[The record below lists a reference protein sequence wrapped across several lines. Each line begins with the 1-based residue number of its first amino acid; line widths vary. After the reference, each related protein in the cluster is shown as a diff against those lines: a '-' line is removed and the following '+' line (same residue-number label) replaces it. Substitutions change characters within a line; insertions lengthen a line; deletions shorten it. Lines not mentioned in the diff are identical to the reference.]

1 MKKLLITLCVLMM
14 GVMPIFAQDVA
25 VTITVYASAVNVDGT
40 TPVGGTVKLTS
51 KASETIIGSGTL
63 FNPQWKQDMTV
74 ETVPQRTSSVQMCA
88 LGKKTTDFIV
98 TIPGYYPIITLT
110 PTASEGYYVEGIY
123 QVVNEEETL
132 VGFAEFEIT
141 SSSDATYTYKV
152 KFAKLPD
159 GVPPTIISSTSL
171 DDLYTGTEGL
181 STTFPYKPKWQVNLA
196 STFDESGKALFDQLF
211 IFGKTTFNGS
221 ASASTSVTPCYKF
234 TKSDENTYRFSDY
247 VPNVNISG
255 KASMFNITA
264 TEGMKIYATG
274 WCPSGSCG
282 YRPEDNGLFYIKG
295 AAGVSVHLY
304 IEDCY
309 MYLRAHTKSGTF
321 SDIRNDDHLYKETFI
336 PGNDPDKRPSVP
348 GIASSVVFEC
358 TSTSANS
365 TNPFKPYVHVR
376 GNNLMYGHRGTP
388 FNLDISSL
396 AGILGMDINPIIGQ
410 YCAALSVKIGNNGKG
425 SGIMQ
430 GTATSNSYTTL
441 TLDDKWPTSAT
452 GGESTHT
459 NGYLK
464 FEKEWYASPS
474 IDLGNKNTVL
484 NFDGGRFELSPNLPT
499 QAQYINNLT
508 ICYRTGFV
516 DLLGGVYVMSGV
528 GGESTAGTVNIN
540 DGSVYVTPF
549 NAMHTDI
556 SKFLCLPG
564 YFEDAVIDATGKY
577 AESRI
582 LRCPANTYV
591 TGGSHP
597 GDIRACDDQNASGNA
612 PKDKKTGHLLK
623 QVKIPTS
630 NFTNG
635 QLLTA
640 GQFASVFPS
649 DSTIECGYPSDLCTV
664 SSPHEQ
670 TYAQY
675 YSSISYG
682 ANSIAPQDGY
692 IYLWL
697 PGHGKHS
704 VTYVPW
710 QVFFPE
716 TTMGISDYTQTLGEV
731 DYVLQEFY
739 ADGKTRK
746 KKAQNVLYVDIDDN
760 MKDFLTNGY
769 GTQKYPAQVPAST
782 NYVYVTPEGDSENI
796 YHKSIT
802 NTEPYTVYNSVCY
815 VTTAV
820 ADEWMLFCPPF
831 DVTNVYIIETANE
844 ELLAKKAAEEDR
856 DAALLI
862 QSKYNLDA
870 MTIVGANM
878 VSNDKAIK
886 FWEHYSGFNKYVQA
900 VRMYKNSGKTDNTDM
915 TTAAEYYADDNG
927 ISWSGAIGSV
937 VNYTKLVHLSK
948 TDSKYNYDQA
958 HYYLYKQG
966 AGNFTEWG
974 EDSEGSTFL
983 RTNWELADA
992 NITGVNGTTC
1002 VMKKGEVYAM
1012 QFPYCPGCNDGTKWD
1027 YWTGKMLVF
1036 EGVGENTIAGTSAH
1050 TGILSNELANGLH
1063 GNYTLAD
1070 IQKTSNDDTFNGVSD
1085 LYFNSTDI
1093 LNQFSN
1099 SPPEQLN
1106 PGDAFLKLTAPMSMP
1121 GKRIK
1126 SINAETGAITW
1137 EEDNSNDGTTT
1148 STPTISGNRQM
1159 MVYTIEGGVGIIPV
1173 TAQEVSIYNAAG
1185 QLITSQYLTEET
1197 HIPLSTG
1204 IYLICGANE
1213 RAKAVVR

>member
-1 MKKLLITLCVLMM
+1 MKKLLTTLCVLLV
-14 GVMPIFAQDVA
+14 GITPIFAA
-25 VTITVYASAVNVDGT
+25 ATITVNVTAAKADDSQDAI
-40 TPVGGTVKLTS
+40 GGTVTLTKT
-51 KASETIIGSGTL
+51 KASSGEGASNSTTEGDPTISNFQAQGSDGI
-63 FNPQWKQDMTV
+63 W
-74 ETVPQRTSSVQMCA
+74 
-88 LGKKTTDFIV
+88 II
-98 TIPGYYPIITLT
+98 IPAYDPIITLT

-123 QVVNEEETL
+123 LVVDGKETL
-132 VGFAEFEIT
+132 VGFAQFDIT
-141 SSSDATYTYKV
+141 NSSNETYNYKV

-159 GVPPTIISSTSL
+159 GVPLTITSSTSL
-171 DDLYTGTEGL
+171 TDLYTGTEGA

-211 IFGKTTFNGS
+211 IFGETTFNDPV
-221 ASASTSVTPCYKF
+221 SASTSVTPCYKF
-234 TKSDENTYRFSDY
+234 TKSDENTYRFRDY
-247 VPNVNISG
+247 VPNVNTSG

-309 MYLRAHTKSGTF
+309 MYLRPHTKSGTL

-336 PGNDPDKRPSVP
+336 PGSDPDKRPSVP

-358 TSTSANS
+358 TSTSVNS
-365 TNPFKPYVHVR
+365 GNPFKPYVHVR
-376 GNNLMYGHRGTP
+376 GNNLMYGHRGTH

-396 AGILGMDINPIIGQ
+396 AGIIGMDINPIIGQ
-410 YCAALSVKIGNNGKG
+410 YCAGLSVKIGNNGKS

-452 GGESTHT
+452 SDEYIHT

-464 FEKEWYASPS
+464 FEKEWHASPS

-484 NFDGGRFELSPNLPT
+484 NFDGGRFELQANLPT

-528 GGESTAGTVNIN
+528 GGESTQGTVNIN

-549 NAMHTDI
+549 NAMHQDI
-556 SKFLCLPG
+556 QYFWCLPG
-564 YFEDAVIDATGKY
+564 YFEDAEIDGTGKV
-577 AESRI
+577 AMSRI

-612 PKDKKTGHLLK
+612 PKDKKIGHLLK
-623 QVKIPTS
+623 QVKISTS
-630 NFTNG
+630 SFTND

-640 GQFASVFPS
+640 EQFASVFPFS
-649 DSTIECGYPSDLCTV
+649 ETIECGYPSDLCTV
-664 SSPHEQ
+664 SSPHKQ
-670 TYAQY
+670 TYADY
-675 YSSISYG
+675 YGTPISYG

-704 VTYVPW
+704 ITYVPW
-710 QVFFPE
+710 EVFFPE
-716 TTMGISDYTQTLGEV
+716 TTFGVSDYTQTIGASDMV
-731 DYVLQEFY
+731 SQEFY
-739 ADGKTRK
+739 GDNKTVK
-746 KKAQNVLYVDIDDN
+746 KKLQNMLFVDIDDN
-760 MKDFLTNGY
+760 MKSFIYDDYEDSKF
-769 GTQKYPAQVPAST
+769 PVQVAGSSEYM
-782 NYVYVTPEGDSENI
+782 YVSPEGAAENI
-796 YHKSIT
+796 YHKSIANAT
-802 NTEPYTVYNSVCY
+802 DYTVYNSIYY

-831 DVTNVYIIETANE
+831 DVTNVYVIEAANE
-844 ELLAKKAAEEDR
+844 ELLANLANSSDIEDAR
-856 DAALLI
+856 KMQA
-862 QSKYNLDA
+862 KYNLDA

-878 VSNDKAIK
+878 VSNDKAIR
-886 FWEHYSGFNKYVQA
+886 FWEHYTGFNSYVNK
-900 VRMYKNSGKTDNTDM
+900 VREYKCGGKDDKEDM
-915 TTAAEYYADDNG
+915 NEAAIYYADDNG
-927 ISWSGAIGSV
+927 TWTGGDPV
-937 VNYTKLVHLSK
+937 VSYTQLNHLWKQDDKFNYS
-948 TDSKYNYDQA
+948 DA

-966 AGNFTEWG
+966 TSNFTWTT
-974 EDSEGSTFL
+974 DSEGNDL
-983 RTNWELADA
+983 LITNWELADP
-992 NITGVNGTTC
+992 ITTGVNGTTC

-1012 QFPYCPGCNDGTKWD
+1012 QFPYCPGCNDGSQWD

-1036 EGVGENTIAGTSAH
+1036 EGIGENTIGGTESLTDIVTSA
-1050 TGILSNELANGLH
+1050 LADGLH
-1063 GNYTLAD
+1063 GNSTLSD
-1070 IQKTSNDDTFNGVSD
+1070 ITDTNDSDENFNEVKN

-1093 LNQFSN
+1093 VNQFSS
-1099 SPPEQLN
+1099 SPPAKLN
-1106 PGDAFLKLTAPMSMP
+1106 PGDAFLKLSPPMSMP
-1121 GKRIK
+1121 SKRIK
-1126 SINAETGAITW
+1126 SIDPQSGAITW
-1137 EEDNSNDGTTT
+1137 EEGGDNQNTTT
-1148 STPTISGNRQM
+1148 GTPTISGGRQM

-1173 TAQEVSIYNAAG
+1173 TAQQVSIYNAAG
-1185 QLITSQYLTEET
+1185 QLITSQYLTDEVQ
-1197 HIPLSTG
+1197 ISLPTG
-1204 IYLICGANE
+1204 IYLVSGE
-1213 RAKAVVR
+1213 KDQAKVIVK

>member
-1 MKKLLITLCVLMM
+1 MKRLLTTLCVLLV
-14 GVMPIFAQDVA
+14 GITPIFAA
-25 VTITVYASAVNVDGT
+25 ATITVNVTAAKADDSQDAI
-40 TPVGGTVKLTS
+40 GGTVTLTKT
-51 KASETIIGSGTL
+51 KASSGQGTSNSTTEGNPTILDFQAKG
-63 FNPQWKQDMTV
+63 QDKFLIF
-74 ETVPQRTSSVQMCA
+74 SA
-88 LGKKTTDFIV
+88 YD
-98 TIPGYYPIITLT
+98 PIITLT
-110 PTASEGYYVEGIY
+110 PAASEGYYVEGIY
-123 QVVNEEETL
+123 QVVNEEEIL

-141 SSSDATYTYKV
+141 SSSNATYTYKV

-159 GVPPTIISSTSL
+159 GVPLTITSL
-171 DDLYTGTEGL
+171 TSLTNLYTGTEGP
-181 STTFPYKPKWQVNLA
+181 STTFPCKPKWRVNLA

-221 ASASTSVTPCYKF
+221 VSASTSVTPCYKF

-295 AAGVSVHLY
+295 VAGVSVHLY

-396 AGILGMDINPIIGQ
+396 AGMINMDINPIIGQ
-410 YCAALSVKIGNNGKG
+410 YCAALSVKIGNDGKG
-425 SGIMQ
+425 SGILQ

-630 NFTNG
+630 SFTNG

-640 GQFASVFPS
+640 EQFVNVFPS
-649 DSTIECGYPSDLCTV
+649 SATIECGYPSDLCTV

-675 YSSISYG
+675 YGSPISYG

-710 QVFFPE
+710 QVFFPK

-731 DYVLQEFY
+731 DNVLQEFY

-760 MKDFLTNGY
+760 MKAFLTNEHGE
-769 GTQKYPAQVPAST
+769 QKYPAQVPAST
-782 NYVYVTPEGDSENI
+782 NYVYVTPEGNSENI

-900 VRMYKNSGKTDNTDM
+900 VRKYKNSGKTDNTDM

-1050 TGILSNELANGLH
+1050 TSILSNELANGLH

-1070 IQKTSNDDTFNGVSD
+1070 IQKTSSDDTFNGVSD

-1099 SPPEQLN
+1099 LPPEQLN

-1137 EEDNSNDGTTT
+1137 EEGGDNQNTTT
-1148 STPTISGNRQM
+1148 GTPTISGNRQM

-1173 TAQEVSIYNAAG
+1173 TAQQVSIYNAAG
-1185 QLITSQYLTEET
+1185 QLITSQYLTEEMQ
-1197 HIPLSTG
+1197 ISLPAG
-1204 IYLICGANE
+1204 IYLISGE
-1213 RAKAVVR
+1213 KEQAKAIVR